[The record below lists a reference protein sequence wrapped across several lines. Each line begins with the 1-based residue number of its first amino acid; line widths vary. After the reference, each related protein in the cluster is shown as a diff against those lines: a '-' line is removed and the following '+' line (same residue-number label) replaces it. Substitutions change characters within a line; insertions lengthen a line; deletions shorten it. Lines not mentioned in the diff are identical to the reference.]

1 MQEKTMWMRLLV
13 HTAIMAAGLVL
24 TSPSRAAEPNW
35 PDDLTI
41 SAASPGGT
49 YYVYGAG
56 LARILTRDLGLPVV
70 MRPTEGPAENIA
82 LMEAGEARLG
92 FVTVGVALHAW
103 NATGLWAGKTPA
115 RKMRAIF
122 PMYDTPFQLLVLQ
135 DTSIRS
141 IADMAG
147 KRIGVGPGGGTSA
160 TYFPDIF
167 NALKVKANFVFGDWA
182 DLASQVHAR
191 SIDVLAV
198 AAGVPFPS
206 FIELEFKDK
215 VRYIALSPEQLAA
228 LRLAMPELTPSRVP
242 AGTYPSL
249 LRHYETVGLYN
260 FAVAHAELPD
270 DLVYNIVRVV
280 FEKHEEMMEMHAAAA
295 ATVPQNI
302 ERNTFLPLHPG
313 AIRYF
318 RQIGRAGQT
327 D

>member
-1 MQEKTMWMRLLV
+1 MWIHLLARIA
-13 HTAIMAAGLVL
+13 AIAATL
-24 TSPSRAAEPNW
+24 TFSSLGRAAEPNW

-41 SAASPGGT
+41 GTASPGGT
-49 YYVYGAG
+49 YFVYGAG
-56 LARILTRDLGLPVV
+56 LAQILTRALDLPVV
-70 MRPTEGPAENIA
+70 IRPTEGPAENIA
-82 LMEAGEARLG
+82 LLEAGEAKLG
-92 FVTVGVALHAW
+92 FVTVGVALQAW
-103 NATGLWAGKTPA
+103 NGTGVWAGKAPA
-115 RKMRAIF
+115 RSMRAIF

-135 DTSIRS
+135 DTNIRS

-147 KRIGVGPGGGTSA
+147 KRIGVGPRGGTSA

-167 NALKVKANFVFGDWA
+167 NVLKVSADFVYGDWA

-249 LRHYETVGLYN
+249 LRHYETVGPLQ
-260 FAVAHAELPD
+260 FRCRA
-270 DLVYNIVRVV
+270 RR
-280 FEKHEEMMEMHAAAA
+280 AARRSRL
-295 ATVPQNI
+295 QH
-302 ERNTFLPLHPG
+302 RS
-313 AIRYF
+313 
-318 RQIGRAGQT
+318 GRLREA
-327 D
+327 

>member
-1 MQEKTMWMRLLV
+1 MRLHLPAHV
-13 HTAIMAAGLVL
+13 GIVVAMLAFAPAA
-24 TSPSRAAEPNW
+24 RAAEPNW

-41 SAASPGGT
+41 ATASPGGT

-82 LMEAGEARLG
+82 LMEAGEVKLG
-92 FVTVGVALHAW
+92 FVTTGVALQAW
-103 NATGLWAGKTPA
+103 NATGAWVGKRPA
-115 RKMRAIF
+115 RSLRAIF
-122 PMYDTPFQLLVLQ
+122 PMYDTPFQFIALQ
-135 DTSIRS
+135 DANIRS

-147 KRIGVGPGGGTSA
+147 KRIGIGPRGGTSA

-167 NALKVKANFVFGDWA
+167 NTLKIPTNFAFGDWA

-198 AAGVPFPS
+198 AAGAPFPS
-206 FIELEFKDK
+206 FIELEFKNK
-215 VRYIALSPEQLAA
+215 VRYVALSPEQLATV
-228 LRLAMPELTPSRVP
+228 RLAMPELTPSRVP

-249 LRHYETVGLYN
+249 LRHYQTVGLYN
-260 FAVAHAELPD
+260 FAVARADLPN
-270 DLVYNIVRVV
+270 DLVYNIVRIV
-280 FEKHEEMMEMHAAAA
+280 FEKNEEMMEVHTAAAE
-295 ATVPQNI
+295 TVTTNLD
-302 ERNTFLPLHPG
+302 RNTFLPLHPG
-313 AIRYF
+313 AIRYY